1 MPGLQL
7 RPFELLAAGCG
18 YIAWWLMQRADQLKL
33 AEAQAAAVETMALQ
47 RSDEPI
53 SASLAIDPIRI
64 ELGYGLLGLINNPG
78 ADHRL
83 EDQVSALRKQRATD
97 YGFILPAV
105 RLLDNLALHSNDTIM
120 FIEETEVGR
129 GELRGDNLLVACPD
143 GDLAGLP

>member
-53 SASLAIDPIRI
+53 SASLAIDPIRT
-64 ELGYGLLGLINNPG
+64 ELGYVLLGLINNPG
-78 ADHRL
+78 AAHRL
-83 EDQVSALRKQRATD
+83 EDPVRALRTQMATD
-97 YGFILPAV
+97 YGFVLTAV
-105 RLLDNLALHSNDTIM
+105 RLLDNLALRS
-120 FIEETEVGR
+120 EEHTS
-129 GELRGDNLLVACPD
+129 ELQSLMRTSYVVFCLHTTNHYFTRK
-143 GDLAGLP
+143 